1 MRILY
6 NNLWDIAKAVLRGK
20 LIAVNTYTRI
30 YKRERLQITFSKI
43 LRELEKEHI
52 KSNTN

>member
-30 YKRERLQITFSKI
+30 YKRERSQITLLFKNFKGTRKRAHEI
-43 LRELEKEHI
+43 
-52 KSNTN
+52 